1 MSLRSVTV
9 RVVDDIESSTAE
21 AAVTQFLERR
31 HGTKDFFILNTDDI
45 RQTIT
50 TTTRTMTLLVSAI
63 AVISLLVGG
72 IGVMNI
78 MLVSVSERIAEIGVR
93 MAVGARR
100 QDILQQFLIE
110 AVLVCLLGGAFGIAT
125 ALGFG
130 AAFNHFAS
138 NFTLVF
144 SASSILLAFTCSCA
158 IGLTFGYLP
167 ARNASRLDPV
177 AALSRD

>member
-1 MSLRSVTV
+1 M
-9 RVVDDIESSTAE
+9 RVSDDTESATAE
-21 AAVTQFLERR
+21 AAVTQFLEHR
-31 HGTKDFFILNTDDI
+31 HKARDFFILNTDDI
-45 RQTIT
+45 RQAITSTI
-50 TTTRTMTLLVSAI
+50 RTMTLLVSAI

-110 AVLVCLLGGAFGIAT
+110 AVLVCLLGGGLGIAV

-130 AAFNHFAS
+130 FAFNRLGS
-138 NFTLVF
+138 NFTLVY
-144 SASSILLAFTCSCA
+144 SVSSIVLAFTCSCM